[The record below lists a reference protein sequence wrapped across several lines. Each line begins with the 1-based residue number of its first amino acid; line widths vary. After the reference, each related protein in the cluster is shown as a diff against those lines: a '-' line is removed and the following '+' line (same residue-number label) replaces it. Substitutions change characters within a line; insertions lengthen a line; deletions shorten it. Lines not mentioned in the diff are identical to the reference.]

1 MPASPEA
8 LAARLRSSINLR
20 PKRALGVIKVGPEWK
35 GTVTG
40 HEFVIWEKQ
49 QRTTRMVGR
58 IRSRRG
64 GSRVEARLEVRR
76 RTWLFLAVFVVLFV
90 WTSYGLLQRDTGMG
104 LGPAGLTT
112 AALATLAMVF
122 AFWSF
127 AMRQRAL
134 LKAFLDQVLH
144 TAERE

>member
-1 MPASPEA
+1 MPVAPEA
-8 LAARLRSSINLR
+8 LAARLRAAINVR

-35 GTVTG
+35 GTVGG

-76 RTWLFLAVFVVLFV
+76 RTWLFLAVLVVLFV

-104 LGPAGLTT
+104 LGPAGLAT
-112 AALATLAMVF
+112 AALATLAMVL

-127 AMRQRAL
+127 AMRQRAQ
-134 LKAFLDQVLH
+134 LKAFLDEVLRA
-144 TAERE
+144 TERE